1 MISPAACAENRAEH
15 VCEMCFSVLD
25 LSDTHSQ
32 AQAGLVLTFQ
42 KEELVNSYSV

>member
-1 MISPAACAENRAEH
+1 MISPAPCAENTAER

-25 LSDTHSQ
+25 LSDTHRL
-32 AQAGLVLTFQ
+32 AQAGLVLTFR